1 MMRVGSGTKPA
12 ASHVDVPSETWLI
25 LKGFVGAGE
34 GVGDRPPACSE
45 GQVSMAATRGSTK
58 RAKATEPIYLSGVE
72 WAQESPMVLVRIPT
86 PLRRFTGEVSKVQV
100 PGSTIKQVLDAL
112 LKAHE
117 GLRPHLLD
125 EKGKLRNFV
134 NVYVNETDI
143 RTAKGEETPVREDDV
158 IMLVPAIAG
167 GSGARLAAMPPEGD
181 LSQEELVRYS
191 RHLLIPQVGVEGQKA
206 LRASSALIVGAGGLG
221 TPLAMYLAAAGVGR
235 LGILDFDTID
245 LSNLQRQVMYGT
257 NDVGASKAEKAK
269 ARIEQINPHVQVDL
283 HKVKLTSQNALTL
296 FKDYDVIVDG
306 TDNFPTRY
314 LVNDACVLLGK
325 PNVYASIFRFEG
337 QVSVFWA
344 KKGPCYR
351 CLYPTP
357 PPPGLVPSCAEGGV
371 LGVLPGIVGSLQ
383 ANEAIK
389 VLLGIGEPLI
399 GRLHLFDALD
409 MNVVTLKVQKNP
421 SCPVCGPNPTVTK
434 LIDYEEFCG
443 IAPLNAPSDAMNI
456 RPGDLKRKMDRK
468 EDVVLLDVREP
479 FEYEIAHIPGSVLV
493 PMSQFQQ
500 REAELERFKDKEVV
514 VHCHVGGRS
523 SQIAGYLRR
532 KGFRNVKNLTGGI
545 RAWSAD
551 VDPETP
557 QY

>member
-1 MMRVGSGTKPA
+1 
-12 ASHVDVPSETWLI
+12 
-25 LKGFVGAGE
+25 
-34 GVGDRPPACSE
+34 
-45 GQVSMAATRGSTK
+45 MA
-58 RAKATEPIYLSGVE
+58 II
-72 WAQESPMVLVRIPT
+72 RIPT
-86 PLRRFTGEVSKVQV
+86 PLRRFTGEVSKVDV
-100 PGSTIKQVLDAL
+100 KGATVKQLLDAL
-112 LKAHE
+112 LAKHQ

-134 NVYVNETDI
+134 NVFVNETDI
-143 RTAKGEETPVREDDV
+143 RSVKGEDTPVRDDDV
-158 IMLVPAIAG
+158 VMLVPAIAG
-167 GSGARLAAMPPEGD
+167 GSTRLNIGNEDTGE

-191 RHLLIPQVGVEGQKA
+191 RHLLIPQVGVEGQKK
-206 LRASSALIVGAGGLG
+206 LRSSSALIVGAGGLG

-235 LGILDFDTID
+235 LGIVDFDTID
-245 LSNLQRQVMYGT
+245 LSNLQRQVMYST
-257 NDVGASKAEKAK
+257 DDVGASKAEKAK
-269 ARIEQINPHVQVDL
+269 ERVQKINPHVRVDV
-283 HKVKLTSQNALTL
+283 HKVKITSQNALSL

-314 LVNDACVLLGK
+314 LVNDACVLSGK

-344 KKGPCYR
+344 AKGPCYR

-383 ANEAIK
+383 ASEAIK

-399 GRLHLFDALD
+399 GRLLLFDALD
-409 MNVVTLKVQKNP
+409 MNVVTLNVKKNP
-421 SCPVCGPNPTVTK
+421 DCPVCGPRPTVTK

-443 IAPLNAPSDAMNI
+443 VAPVNAPSDATTI
-456 RPGDLKRKMDRK
+456 RPTDLKRMMDRK
-468 EDVVLLDVREP
+468 EDVVLVDVREP
-479 FEYEIAHIPGSVLV
+479 FEYEIAHIPGSILI
-493 PMSQFQQ
+493 PMSEFQQ
-500 REAELERFKDKEVV
+500 RESELDRFKGKEIV

-523 SQIAGYLRR
+523 MQIAGYLRR
-532 KGFRNVKNLTGGI
+532 KGFAKVKNLTGGI
-545 RAWSAD
+545 RAWATD

>member
-1 MMRVGSGTKPA
+1 
-12 ASHVDVPSETWLI
+12 
-25 LKGFVGAGE
+25 
-34 GVGDRPPACSE
+34 
-45 GQVSMAATRGSTK
+45 MA
-58 RAKATEPIYLSGVE
+58 
-72 WAQESPMVLVRIPT
+72 LVRIPT
-86 PLRRFTGEVSKVQV
+86 PLRRFTGEVSKVEV
-100 PGSTIKQVLDAL
+100 RGTTVSEIIEGL
-112 LKAHE
+112 LKKHE

-134 NVYVNETDI
+134 NVFVNETDI
-143 RTAKGEETPVREDDV
+143 RSFKGEATPVQDDDV
-158 IMLVPAIAG
+158 IMIVPAIAG
-167 GSGARLAAMPPEGD
+167 GSTRLNVIAEDGE

-191 RHLLIPQVGVEGQKA
+191 RHLLIPQVGVEGQKK
-206 LRASSALIVGAGGLG
+206 LRGSSALIVGAGGLG

-245 LSNLQRQVMYGT
+245 LSNLQRQVLYST
-257 NDVGASKAEKAK
+257 DDVGASKAEKAK
-269 ARIEQINPHVQVDL
+269 ERVQKINPHVRVDV
-283 HKVKLTSQNALTL
+283 HKVKLTSQNALAL

-314 LVNDACVLLGK
+314 LVNDACVLSKK

-344 KKGPCYR
+344 EKGPCYR

-383 ANEAIK
+383 ASEAIK

-399 GRLHLFDALD
+399 GRLLLLDALD
-409 MNVVTLKVQKNP
+409 MNVVTLNVKKNP
-421 SCPVCGPNPTVTK
+421 DCPVCSAKPSVTK

-443 IAPLNAPSDAMNI
+443 VAPVNAPSDATTI
-456 RPGDLKRKMDRK
+456 RAMDLKRKMDRK

-479 FEYEIAHIPGSVLV
+479 FEYEIAHIPGSVLI
-493 PMSQFQQ
+493 PMSEFQQ
-500 REAELERFKDKEVV
+500 REQELDRFKDKEIV
-514 VHCHVGGRS
+514 VHCHVGSRS
-523 SQIAGYLRR
+523 MQVAGYLRR
-532 KGFRNVKNLTGGI
+532 KGFAKVKNLTGGI
-545 RAWSAD
+545 RAWAVE